1 MRCEARWIENLDNS
15 QDVKMPNVI
24 AGGLLALVAVLCAGL
39 VGPVKHRLLV
49 FGVTRPT
56 LPNQHGT
63 DGLRTIP
70 GTIMCED
77 LHLKKTT
84 GHLFTACQDDKEQHS
99 SWFPPNL
106 VFTDSTALT
115 TGAIVRI
122 DPATFTSTKLKL
134 EGFSGKMVTHGID
147 ILNDPKEPEKLCIYI
162 VNHLPNPERWDPKP
176 SRSYQPPER
185 AQIEIFSHVLGTDRT
200 RYQRSVRHP
209 MLRTPNDIVAITPSS
224 FYVTNDHVHY
234 EGLKRTWEDVG
245 TQSTAP
251 ITDLVFFELDSMTTK
266 DAAAAVKARIALK
279 EVHNNNGLGRGR
291 STPSEELAIVDATGG
306 VLTRAERNLADPK
319 DPRID
324 VLESIQL
331 DSTLDSPSYYEDLWA
346 TPTNNASGYI
356 MPGLFHGLKM
366 LSDFPHL
373 DRPIP
378 SVVWHVR
385 ANGPVDFENKS
396 NAWEKRMI
404 FADDGRAL
412 RSASG
417 AVLIGIDP
425 EVNQGRKQGW
435 LFVTG
440 FGSFAVVAA
449 KVDL

>member
-1 MRCEARWIENLDNS
+1 
-15 QDVKMPNVI
+15 MPSI
-24 AGGLLALVAVLCAGL
+24 LTGGLLALATVLGAGL

-56 LPNQHGT
+56 VPNQHGT
-63 DGLRTIP
+63 DELRIIP
-70 GTIMCED
+70 ETIMCED
-77 LHLKKTT
+77 LHLEKTT
-84 GHLFTACQDDKEQHS
+84 GQLFTACQDDEQQHTK
-99 SWFPPNL
+99 WFPPNL
-106 VFTDSTALT
+106 VFTDPTALT

-147 ILNDPKEPEKLCIYI
+147 ILNDPKDPDKLWIYI
-162 VNHLPNPERWDPKP
+162 VNHLPNPERWNAQSSRS

-185 AQIEIFSHVLGTDRT
+185 AHIEIFSHQLGTDRAKFE
-200 RYQRSVRHP
+200 RSMRHP
-209 MLRTPNDIVAITPSS
+209 MLRSPNDVVAITPSS

-245 TQSTAP
+245 TQSSAP
-251 ITDLVFFELDSMTTK
+251 ITDLVFFELASITTK
-266 DAAAAVKARIALK
+266 DPTSGVKATIALN

-291 STPSEELAIVDATGG
+291 DSHPEELAIVDATGG
-306 VLTRAERNLADPK
+306 VLIRAKRDLANPD
-319 DPRID
+319 DPRLRI
-324 VLESIQL
+324 LEKIQL
-331 DSTLDSPSYYEDLWA
+331 DSTLDNPSYYEDPWA

-356 MPGLFHGLKM
+356 MPGLLSGLKM
-366 LSDFPHL
+366 LSDFPYL
-373 DRPIP
+373 DRALP

-385 ANGPVDFENKS
+385 ANGPVDFESKNNS
-396 NAWEKRMI
+396 WEKRMI

-412 RSASG
+412 RTASG

-425 EVNQGRKQGW
+425 AENEGRKQGW

-440 FGSFAVVAA
+440 FGSFSVLAA
-449 KVDL
+449 KIDL